1 MKRNYLAF
9 DIETAK
15 ILPKDVQDLK
25 AHRPLGIACA
35 ATLFSLDDQP
45 RLWYSKSNEDTPT
58 NRMSREDASDLV
70 RFLTESTKNGLT
82 VLTWNGLN
90 FDFDI
95 LAEESGM
102 VDECR
107 RLAIRHVDM
116 MFHAFC
122 QLGYPIGLD
131 PASRGMGLSGKSSSV
146 PQNLSPQF
154 WADGKFNEVFEYVSQ
169 DVRATLEL
177 ALACEKKRVFR
188 WVTRKGSVRD
198 MPFASGWMNV
208 ESAMRLPEPDTSWMD
223 NPKPRSKYIDW
234 L

>member
-15 ILPKDVQDLK
+15 ILPKDVHDLK

-35 ATLFSLDDQP
+35 ATLSSLDDQP
-45 RLWYSKSNEDTPT
+45 RLWHSKSDEDTPAD
-58 NRMSREDASDLV
+58 RMSREDAGDLV

-102 VDECR
+102 FDECKQ
-107 RLAIRHVDM
+107 LAIGHVDM
-116 MFHAFC
+116 MYHAFC

-131 PASRGMGLSGKSSSV
+131 PAARGMGLSGKSSSV

-154 WADGKFNEVFEYVSQ
+154 WADRKFNEVFDYVSQ
-169 DVRATLEL
+169 DVRTTLEL
-177 ALACEKKRVFR
+177 ARACEKKRVFR

-198 MPFASGWMNV
+198 MRFASGWMNV
-208 ESAMRLPEPDTSWMD
+208 ESAMSLPEPDTSWMD
-223 NPKPRSKYIDW
+223 NPKPRSKFMDW
-234 L
+234 M